1 MSETPRRWYRLML
14 YAYPRAFRERF
25 GHDLEELFVDVY
37 RARAEQLTRPAWAV
51 FWMRTVAATVGHG
64 LTERL
69 PGRRRLPLRVHHARG
84 PSLMTMLLEN
94 LRHASRA
101 FRQQRALTLVI
112 LFTLALAIGANT
124 AIFTVV
130 NAVLLRPLPYTDPER
145 VVMLYMVDRNG
156 RDQLLSIPD
165 YEDLRTRLKT
175 ITTLSMMGTQTAN
188 LTGVA
193 EPDRLRAGFVTADF
207 FETLGVR
214 PIIGRGFADGED
226 APGAAKTALLDHR
239 VWQTRFGGDPAIIG
253 RALVLNNE
261 PHEVIGILP
270 PSFEFPI
277 AENEVW
283 LPYSSLPAVDRA
295 RTSRNSYVFGRVAD
309 HVPFDEADAELRQMA
324 AALAQA
330 YPESNRHWSMRFEDI
345 HSLGVMFVETNL
357 RLLMGA
363 VAFVLLIAC
372 ANIANLLLAR
382 ASTRQREIAVRAAL
396 GASRARIA
404 GQLLLESLLLAVGG
418 GVLGL
423 LLSAA
428 FTDGML
434 ALLPM
439 LPRSTFVRP
448 DGTVLLFTAL
458 VSVATGV
465 AFGLAPALRLSRPDL
480 RSTLNDG
487 VRGGEATRASRVR
500 SALVVAELALSLM
513 LVTGAGLF
521 IQSLTR
527 LVNVDLGFNPSNIL
541 TLEYRLPRNKYAA
554 PEQQGAFHQRVIERV
569 QTVPGVQRV
578 AFARAIPQ
586 SGNGAIVGYW
596 RDGDTPPSRETMPR
610 AQYNVVSTDY
620 FAVFDIP
627 VLEGRTCGAAE
638 SAAAPLAVI
647 VNQLL
652 AERLW
657 PGEAAVGRRLR
668 PAEAPT
674 AAVVIGVVGNTRP
687 GLLSQPN
694 APQIYG
700 CLSQQPGIFASLAIK
715 SATDPLA
722 LTRSVQQAVWSVDP
736 DQPMWKIRT
745 AESLVSGSVQRDR
758 FVMLLM
764 SFAAGLALLL
774 AGLGTYSV
782 LSFSVQRRTRE
793 VGVRM
798 ALGATRVSIVRMV
811 LAQMAWLTVIGVIV
825 GLAGTVGLSRLVAN
839 QLYEISPRDPL
850 TFSATAGVLIAVAVI
865 AAWLPVRRAASVDPV
880 LALRRE

>member
-1 MSETPRRWYRLML
+1 MTHPARHWYRLLL

-25 GHDLEELFVDVY
+25 GRDLEELFVDVY
-37 RARAEQLTRPAWAV
+37 RARAAHLTRAARGR
-51 FWMRTVAATVGHG
+51 FWLRTVAVTLRDG
-64 LTERL
+64 LIERL

-84 PSLMTMLLEN
+84 PSLMTMLLED

-112 LFTLALAIGANT
+112 LLTLSLAIGANS

-165 YEDLRTRLKT
+165 YEDLRARLKT

-207 FETLGVR
+207 FETLGVQ

-226 APGAAKTALLDHR
+226 ARGAAKTALLEHR

-253 RALVLNNE
+253 RPLILNNE

-270 PSFEFPI
+270 PHFEFPI

-283 LPYSSLPAVDRA
+283 LPYSSLPSVDRE
-295 RTSRNSYVFGRVAD
+295 RTSRNWLVFGRVGD
-309 HVPFDEADAELRQMA
+309 NVSFEEAEAEVRHTA

-330 YPESNRHWSMRFEDI
+330 YPDSNRHWSMRFEDI
-345 HSLGVMFVETNL
+345 HSLGVMFVRTNL

-396 GASRARIA
+396 GASRPRIA
-404 GQLLLESLLLAVGG
+404 RQLLIESLLLAVIGG
-418 GVLGL
+418 GGGL
-423 LLSAA
+423 VLSAV
-428 FTDGML
+428 FTDGMV
-434 ALLPM
+434 ALLPT
-439 LPRSTFVRP
+439 LPRSSFVRP
-448 DGTVLLFTAL
+448 DGAVLLFTAL
-458 VSVATGV
+458 VSVATGI

-480 RSTLNDG
+480 RSTLNEG
-487 VRGGEATRASRVR
+487 VRGGEGSRAGHVR
-500 SALVVAELALSLM
+500 SLLVVAELALSLI
-513 LVTGAGLF
+513 LVAGAGLF

-527 LVNVDLGFNPSNIL
+527 LVNVELGFNPSNIL
-541 TLEYRLPRNKYAA
+541 TLEYRLPRNKY
-554 PEQQGAFHQRVIERV
+554 PDLEQQGAFHQRVIERV

-586 SGNGAIVGYW
+586 SGNGAFVGYW
-596 RDGDTPPSRETMPR
+596 RDGDTAPSRETMPR
-610 AQYNVVSTDY
+610 AQYNVVSADY

-638 SAAAPLAVI
+638 SVDAPLAVM
-647 VNQLL
+647 VNQFL

-657 PGEAAVGRRLR
+657 PGERAVGRRLR
-668 PAEAPT
+668 AAEAPT
-674 AAVVIGVVGNTRP
+674 GAVVIGVVGNTRP
-687 GLLSQPN
+687 AMLSQPI

-715 SATDPLA
+715 SAIDPPA

-745 AESLVSGSVQRDR
+745 AESLVAASVQRDR

-764 SFAAGLALLL
+764 SLAAGLALLL

-782 LSFSVQRRTRE
+782 LSYTVQRRTRE

-798 ALGATRVSIVRMV
+798 ALGATRGSIVRMV
-811 LAQMAWLTVIGVIV
+811 LAQTAWLTAVGVIV
-825 GLAGTVGLSRLVAN
+825 GLVGTVGLSRIVAN

-850 TFSATAGVLIAVAVI
+850 TFSVTAGVLIAVAML
-865 AAWLPVRRAASVDPV
+865 AAWLPVRRAACVDPV
-880 LALRRE
+880 VALKGE

>member
-1 MSETPRRWYRLML
+1 VKRNGLQWYRLLL
-14 YAYPRAFRERF
+14 YAYPSGFRERF
-25 GHDLEELFVDVY
+25 GRDLEELFVDVY
-37 RARAEQLTRPAWAV
+37 RERAAHATRMQLGWFCLRTAV
-51 FWMRTVAATVGHG
+51 TTLRHG
-64 LTERL
+64 LSERL
-69 PGRRRLPLRVHHARG
+69 PGRRRLPLGVHHARG
-84 PSLMTMLLEN
+84 PSPMTMLIED

-112 LFTLALAIGANT
+112 LLTLALAIGANS

-130 NAVLLRPLPYTDPER
+130 NAVLLRPLPYADPER

-165 YEDLRTRLKT
+165 YEDLRGRLQT

-207 FETLGVR
+207 FETLGVD
-214 PIIGRGFADGED
+214 PVIGRGFADGED
-226 APGAAKTALLDHR
+226 TPGAAKTAILEHR

-253 RALVLNNE
+253 RPLILNNE

-270 PSFEFPI
+270 PRFEFPI

-283 LPYSSLPAVDRA
+283 LPYTSLPAVDRGRA
-295 RTSRNSYVFGRVAD
+295 SRNWLVFGRVVDTAT
-309 HVPFDEADAELRQMA
+309 FEEADAELKHA
-324 AALAQA
+324 AAGLALA
-330 YPESNRHWSMRFEDI
+330 YPDTNRHWSMRFADI
-345 HSLGVMFVETNL
+345 HSLGVMFVRTNL

-382 ASTRQREIAVRAAL
+382 ASTRQREIAVRTAL
-396 GASRARIA
+396 GASRARIV
-404 GQLLLESLLLAVGG
+404 GQLLLESLLLAVIGG
-418 GVLGL
+418 GIGLVLG
-423 LLSAA
+423 AA

-434 ALLPM
+434 ALLPT
-439 LPRSTFVRP
+439 LPRSELVRP

-458 VSVATGV
+458 ISVATGI

-480 RSTLNDG
+480 RTTLNEG
-487 VRGGEATRASRVR
+487 GRGGEGRRSHVR
-500 SALVVAELALSLM
+500 SVLVVAELALSLI
-513 LVTGAGLF
+513 LVAGAALF

-527 LVNVDLGFNPSNIL
+527 LVNVELGFNPSNVL
-541 TLEYRLPRNKYAA
+541 TLEYRLPRNKYPK
-554 PEQQGAFHQRVIERV
+554 PEQQSDFHQRVIERV
-569 QTVPGVQRV
+569 QAVPGVRGV

-586 SGNGAIVGYW
+586 SGNGAFVGYW

-610 AQYNVVSTDY
+610 AHYNVVSPDY

-638 SAAAPLAVI
+638 SAEAPLAI
-647 VNQLL
+647 LVNQFL

-657 PGEAAVGRRLR
+657 PGQPAVGRRLR
-668 PAEAPT
+668 AAEAPT

-687 GLLSQPN
+687 ALLSQPVG
-694 APQIYG
+694 PQIYG

-715 SATDPLA
+715 TAIDPLT
-722 LTRSVQQAVWSVDP
+722 LTRGVQHAVWSVDA

-745 AESLVSGSVQRDR
+745 AESLVAASVQRDR

-782 LSFSVQRRTRE
+782 LSYTVQRRTRE

-798 ALGATRVSIVRMV
+798 ALGATRSSIVRMV
-811 LAQMAWLTVIGVIV
+811 LAQTAWLTAIGVMV
-825 GLAGTVGLSRLVAN
+825 GLSGTIALSRLVAT

-850 TFSATAGVLIAVAVI
+850 TFGATAGVLVSVALI
-865 AAWLPVRRAASVDPV
+865 AAWIPVRRAACVDPV
-880 LALRRE
+880 VALRHE